1 MPTMNLNAN
10 FDWKQI
16 GEAGAVLR
24 LMINR
29 KNHISSF
36 LEDQKAISLKNV
48 HPLPEKSSIIAPIE
62 FPILKL
68 QYGSHIGL

>member
-1 MPTMNLNAN
+1 MPNMNLNAN

-24 LMINR
+24 LMINKK

-36 LEDQKAISLKNV
+36 FLEEPKTYQN
-48 HPLPEKSSIIAPIE
+48 EKCMHFAR
-62 FPILKL
+62 
-68 QYGSHIGL
+68 